1 MNKREIQ
8 QKFAKGMS
16 IKELV
21 KEQKEQE
28 QISQEEAMADVEKA
42 IMEYLQN

>member
-1 MNKREIQ
+1 MKKTEIQ
-8 QKFAKGMS
+8 KKFAEGMS
-16 IKELV
+16 IKDLV
-21 KEQKEQE
+21 KKQKEQE